1 MNNKFDF
8 MGAVPHDY
16 VTYRQKPRTYALW
29 EVNGEWITSTK
40 TNYEVYKIAKKLA
53 HDAARR
59 VAKANGEIPPKSLR
73 NKTDTITYVEAL
85 SAGKMFEGGKGYYQ
99 LSKIFNA
106 DYRAIKRAIALAAK
120 FGKEGFYRYG

>member
-1 MNNKFDF
+1 MNNIN
-8 MGAVPHDY
+8 GAVLHDY
-16 VTYRQKPRTYALW
+16 IKYRQGPRTYALW
-29 EVNGEWITSTK
+29 QVNGEWITSTK

-53 HDAARR
+53 QDAARR
-59 VAKANGEIPPKSLR
+59 AAKANGEIPLKSLR

-85 SAGKMFEGGKGYYQ
+85 RAGKLFEGGKGYYE

-106 DYRAIKRAIALAAK
+106 DYRAIKRAIALAAE